1 MNLRK
6 EFENLFFRMC
16 VELGE
21 KETNISKL
29 SDYRFLSLF
38 NQKLVKLNCL
48 PMNFEELEQNL
59 Y

>member
-1 MNLRK
+1 MNLRI

-16 VELGE
+16 MELGE

-38 NQKLVKLNCL
+38 NQNLLKLNCL

-59 Y
+59 D